1 MKTENKIVLLS
12 IGLGVLVWA
21 IDSLVDSLFFYNGSL
36 LVMVPHH
43 ELYMRFLIVVC
54 LIGFGFISSRLF
66 GQQKKTEQTLA
77 NFLSFEQQ
85 LLDSIPVP
93 IFIKN
98 KKYVYTRCNIS
109 FEDFL
114 GRDRQEIIGKTTFDI
129 APTKLARVYHEK
141 DAELMNNPGV
151 QIYEF
156 ETKDKINSH
165 NRQVV
170 FHKATFEKP
179 KGKAGGII
187 GAILDI
193 TERKNAEKEKDY
205 VIAKLEQ
212 LTAKLEKT
220 LEEVETLRGIIPI
233 CSICKKIRDDKGYW
247 EKIERYIQKHSLADF
262 THGICPGCA
271 NKHYPE
277 FYNEEDIDKPS

>member
-1 MKTENKIVLLS
+1 MKTENKIILIS
-12 IGLGVLVWA
+12 ITLGILAWT
-21 IDSLVDSLFFYNGSL
+21 IDSLLDSLFFYKGSL
-36 LVMVPHH
+36 LVEVPTH
-43 ELYMRFLIVVC
+43 EIYMRTLIVVC
-54 LIGFGFISSRLF
+54 LIGFGIICSRLV

-77 NFLSFEQQ
+77 SLLSFEQQ

-98 KKYVYTRCNIS
+98 KEYTYTGCNKS

-141 DAELMNNPGV
+141 DTELMNTPGV

-156 ETKDKINSH
+156 EVKDKKNSN

-179 KGKAGGII
+179 KGKADGII

-193 TERKNAEKEKDY
+193 TERKNVEKEKDY
-205 VIAKLEQ
+205 VIAKLEKI
-212 LTAKLEKT
+212 TAKLEKT

-233 CSICKKIRDDKGYW
+233 CTICKNIRDDKGYW
-247 EKIERYIQKHSLADF
+247 EKIERYLKKHSLADF
-262 THGICPGCA
+262 THGICPDCA
-271 NKHYPE
+271 GKHYSE
-277 FYNEEDIDKPS
+277 FYNNESIG

>member
-1 MKTENKIVLLS
+1 MKVENKIVVIS
-12 IGLGVLVWA
+12 IFLGVLIWA
-21 IDSLVDSLFFYNGSL
+21 IDSLIDSMFFFKGSL
-36 LVMVPHH
+36 LVEVPAH
-43 ELYMRFLIVVC
+43 ELYMRTLIVLC
-54 LIGFGFISSRLF
+54 LIGFGIICSRLV
-66 GQQKKTEQTLA
+66 GQQKKTKQTLA
-77 NFLSFEQQ
+77 NLLSFEQQ

-98 KKYVYTRCNIS
+98 KEYAYTGCNKS

-129 APTKLARVYHEK
+129 APAKLAKVYHEK

-156 ETKDKINSH
+156 EVKDKINSH

-193 TERKNAEKEKDY
+193 TERKNVEKEKDY
-205 VIAKLEQ
+205 VIAKLEKI
-212 LTAKLEKT
+212 TAKLEKT

-233 CSICKKIRDDKGYW
+233 CTICKNIRDDKGYW
-247 EKIERYIQKHSLADF
+247 EKIERYLKKHSLADF
-262 THGICPGCA
+262 THGICPDCA
-271 NKHYPE
+271 ETNYPE
-277 FYNEEDIDKPS
+277 FYSKESIS